1 MKPRILFRS
10 CVFQKN
16 CICAMLCEIKK
27 QSFIQEKSVFI
38 QENFFSEYAQL
49 VEGEN
54 YLSAKRSK
62 TNHGIP

>member
-1 MKPRILFRS
+1 
-10 CVFQKN
+10 
-16 CICAMLCEIKK
+16 MLWEIKK
-27 QSFIQEKSVFI
+27 QSFIQEKCVFI